1 MKPSPSAAFV
11 DVCDLEVGMFI
22 QLDLGWMSHPFPLSS
37 FRLSAPDQIATLRSL
52 GVTRVRWLPRRS
64 DARFAS
70 GAVDGEAESP
80 RAATVPAEPPPV
92 ATIEAVEAA
101 APASPA
107 QRAEAVAA
115 RERRQR
121 LAVQRET
128 VRNCESQFAEATHEC
143 KKVFDLIGS
152 QPKKAGSQCE
162 ALTQAFLDKMLV
174 GEPDLTL
181 RLLGEGAGDKGAL
194 HAINVGVISLLMG
207 RVFGM
212 SADDMLDLGVGALMH
227 DVGKAE
233 LPERL
238 RFRAE
243 HFTPSEQKY
252 YEEHVGHGV
261 ATGRRM
267 GLRAGA
273 LLVIGQHHE
282 HADGSGFPLHLGSD
296 RLTVAARIVALVD
309 RYDNLCNPPLAAKAL
324 TPHEALSLLFAQG
337 KHQFDTA
344 ILGAF
349 IKMMGVYP
357 PGSAVQL
364 TDDRYALVTAV
375 NSTRP
380 LKPRVLVYDPQ
391 MPRDEALLIDLQL
404 TPGLGIRRSLK
415 PLALPRPVL
424 DYLSPRPRTIYFFE
438 PAGVVEPV
446 EALAAAA

>member
-1 MKPSPSAAFV
+1 V
-11 DVCDLEVGMFI
+11 
-22 QLDLGWMSHPFPLSS
+22 
-37 FRLSAPDQIATLRSL
+37 
-52 GVTRVRWLPRRS
+52 
-64 DARFAS
+64 
-70 GAVDGEAESP
+70 
-80 RAATVPAEPPPV
+80 RAADAAPEPQPA
-92 ATIEAVEAA
+92 AVEALE
-101 APASPA
+101 APVLASPV
-107 QRAEAVAA
+107 QRAEAAA
-115 RERRQR
+115 RRERRRR
-121 LAVQRET
+121 LTAQREA
-128 VRNCESQFAEATHEC
+128 VRSCESQFAEATQEC
-143 KKVFDLIGS
+143 RKVFELIGS
-152 QPKKAGSQCE
+152 EPKKASAQCE
-162 ALTQAFLDKMLV
+162 ALTRAFLDKMLV
-174 GEPDLTL
+174 GERDLTL
-181 RLLGEGAGDKGAL
+181 RLLGEGAGDRATL
-194 HAINVGVISLLMG
+194 HAVNVGVVSLLMG
-207 RVFGM
+207 RVFGL
-212 SADDMLDLGVGALMH
+212 SADDMLDLGVGALLH

-238 RFRAE
+238 RFPAE

-252 YEEHVGHGV
+252 YQEHVGHGV

-282 HADGSGFPLHLGSD
+282 HADGSGFPLQLGSD

-309 RYDNLCNPPLAAKAL
+309 RYDNLCNPPLATKAL

-337 KHQFDTA
+337 KSQFDTA

-391 MPRDEALLIDLQL
+391 VPRDEALLIDLQL
-404 TPGLGIRRSLK
+404 APGLGIRRSLK
-415 PLALPRPVL
+415 PLALPRPAL
-424 DYLSPRPRTIYFFE
+424 DYLSPRPRTLYFFE
-438 PAGVVEPV
+438 PAGAVEPA

>member
-1 MKPSPSAAFV
+1 MKSSPSDAFV

-52 GVTRVRWLPRRS
+52 GLTRVRWLPLRS
-64 DARFAS
+64 DARFA
-70 GAVDGEAESP
+70 
-80 RAATVPAEPPPV
+80 RAAAGVAEAPPA
-92 ATIEAVEAA
+92 TTLEAVEAP

-107 QRAEAVAA
+107 QRAEAAA
-115 RERRQR
+115 QRERRR
-121 LAVQRET
+121 LLAVQREAVQT
-128 VRNCESQFAEATHEC
+128 CERQFAEATQAC
-143 KKVFDLIGS
+143 RQVFDLIGS
-152 QPKKAGSQCE
+152 EPHKASAQCE

-174 GEPDLTL
+174 GEPDLSL
-181 RLLGEGAGDKGAL
+181 RLLSEGAGDKVAL

-212 SADDMLDLGVGALMH
+212 SADDMLDLGVGALLH

-252 YEEHVGHGV
+252 YEEHVGHGI

-296 RLTVAARIVALVD
+296 RLTFAARIVALAN
-309 RYDNLCNPPLAAKAL
+309 RYDNLCNPPIPAKAL
-324 TPHEALSLLFAQG
+324 TPHEALSLMFAQG
-337 KHQFDTA
+337 KNQFDTA
-344 ILGAF
+344 IMGAF

-380 LKPRVLVYDPQ
+380 LKPRVLVYDPKV
-391 MPRDEALLIDLQL
+391 PRDEALLIDLQL
-404 TPGLGIRRSLK
+404 APGLGIRRSLK
-415 PLALPRPVL
+415 PLALPRPAL
-424 DYLSPRPRTIYFFE
+424 DYLSPRPRTVYFFE
-438 PAGVVEPV
+438 PASAVEAV
-446 EALAAAA
+446 EALEAAA